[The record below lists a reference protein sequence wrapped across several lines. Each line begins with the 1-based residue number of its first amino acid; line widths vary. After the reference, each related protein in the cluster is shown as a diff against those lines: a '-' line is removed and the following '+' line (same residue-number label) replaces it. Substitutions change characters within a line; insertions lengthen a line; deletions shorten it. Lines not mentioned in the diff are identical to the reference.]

1 MSEHPARHDIASR
14 LAELHAN
21 DPEFTRAAPS
31 PDVARTVR
39 RSAGSLVGTMAATM
53 HGYADRPALAHRAH
67 HVVRD
72 PATGEHVLEL
82 LPSFETLTYAELW
95 QRVGTLSTT
104 WADPACGLRP
114 GDFVAMLGFTGV
126 DHATIDLACLYLGA
140 VSVPLPLG
148 WSAPRLAPVIAETGP
163 RILAA
168 DIGSIDTAVDTVLA
182 SASIDR
188 LVVFDCDPRVDG
200 HRNALRDAVDKLNGR
215 ATVVTLRD
223 ELRRGGRLPAVEPYD
238 DDDPDRLAG
247 LIYTSGSTGTP
258 KGALYT
264 ASMIT
269 GMWQTGL
276 AGMANAGAGS
286 DTPVPTIVLHYMP
299 MSHVNGRAWLVSGLS
314 SGGIGF
320 FAARSDMSTLFD
332 DIRLSRPT
340 VLSLVPRIC
349 DMVFQRYSLEAE
361 RLLRTGMSRPDAEAA
376 ALHRVRD
383 AMLGGRVVSAL
394 CGSAPLSPAT
404 RTFMASVLGT
414 GIVDCYGSTETTRAV
429 VVNQRVRRP
438 PVIDYRLVDVP
449 ELGYFTTDKP
459 HPRGELRLKSAGL
472 VPGYYKQPEITAR
485 AFDDDGYYRTG
496 DVFAETAPDHLVYV
510 DRVNNVVKLSQGEFV
525 ALSRLE
531 ALYSAAPHIA
541 QIYVHGSSEQA
552 FLLAVVVP
560 DRDRPLRDG
569 PGQNSFGQAD
579 DTAIRAAVLDSMRE
593 LAHEAG
599 LRPYEVPHDILIAHE
614 PFTVE
619 NGLLS
624 GVGKL
629 LRPAVKERYGAQL
642 EELYADIEAG
652 RTGLISA
659 LRATGRN
666 VTPLEAVLTAV
677 QITLGCPASVIRA
690 ESCFMDLGGDSLS
703 AHTFST
709 VLEQII
715 DVEVPIQA
723 VLDPTSTLARIASR
737 IASGNTSGNTNSP
750 ASGPA
755 NSNTDRAPDP
765 DGPAHVTRAPRPT
778 FASVH
783 GRDAVEVRAAD
794 LTLDRFVDERLLDR
808 SPRTPDGA
816 VPVRN
821 VLITG
826 STGYLGRFLA
836 VEWLRRLA
844 GTGGRLIC
852 LARAADDAAARQRV
866 IESLRAASPDRA
878 DRFDAAVAGRL
889 EVVAADVSA
898 PRLGLDTAT
907 WERLAAETDHIVHA
921 AALVNHVLPYSRLF
935 APNVAATAELM
946 ELALSDRMKRFT
958 YVSTIAVALRPDGS
972 FLDESADVRAAPGSR
987 RLDGSDANGYAA
999 SKWAGEVLLREA
1011 HDRTG
1016 LPVTVFRPGMILA
1029 HSRLPGCLNL
1039 PDRFTRL
1046 LLSILATGMAPRSFY
1061 RLDHDGNRCRAHYSG
1076 LPVDFTAE
1084 AIASLSARGAHGYV
1098 TYNTVNANDDGVS
1111 LDEIVGWLIR
1121 AGHPITRFDDYAEWH
1136 MRFES
1141 ALRGL
1146 PDHQRRLSL
1155 LPLTRAYAQPA
1166 EPRTGPEVP
1175 ASRFTTALAGLHA
1188 DAVLGT
1194 GLDPGTEDDLR
1205 AGSGPGTGGS
1215 LVPSL
1220 TEEFITKCV
1229 ADLRLLGL
1237 VH

>member
-14 LAELHAN
+14 LADLHAN

-182 SASIDR
+182 SGSIDR

-238 DDDPDRLAG
+238 DGDPDRLAG

-569 PGQNSFGQAD
+569 PGQNPFGQAD

-737 IASGNTSGNTNSP
+737 IASGNTNSP

-755 NSNTDRAPDP
+755 NSNTDRAPDRAPDP

-866 IESLRAASPDRA
+866 VESLRAASPDRA

-907 WERLAAETDHIVHA
+907 WKRLAAETDHIVHA

-1061 RLDHDGNRCRAHYSG
+1061 RLDQDGNRCRAHYSG

-1146 PDHQRRLSL
+1146 PDRQRRLSL

-1175 ASRFTTALAGLHA
+1175 ASRFTTALAGLHT
-1188 DAVLGT
+1188 DGVLGT
-1194 GLDPGTEDDLR
+1194 GFDPGTEDDLR
-1205 AGSGPGTGGS
+1205 TRGGPGTRGG